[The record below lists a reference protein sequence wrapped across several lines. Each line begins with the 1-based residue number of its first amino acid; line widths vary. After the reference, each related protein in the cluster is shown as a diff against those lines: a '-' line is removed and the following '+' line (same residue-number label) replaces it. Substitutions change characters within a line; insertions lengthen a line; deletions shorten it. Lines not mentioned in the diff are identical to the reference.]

1 MKIDSGDGPVDI
13 RPFVLRPLR
22 EVHTFVSNT
31 IYSMLVRN
39 SLALPPFRR
48 LRLLFALSQVPSQLQ
63 ADNR

>member
-13 RPFVLRPLR
+13 RPFVLRPR
-22 EVHTFVSNT
+22 SEVHTFVSNT

-48 LRLLFALSQVPSQLQ
+48 PLSQVPRAKSQGQLQ